1 MSFVR
6 VLRHLIWFILVKVVG
21 VVGTVVKT
29 IINFV
34 VDMKCSGTCVQG
46 TLVTIFFEA
55 HTPEGLVSRLL
66 PEKSIL
72 GGMC

>member
-29 IINFV
+29 VCNFN
-34 VDMKCSGTCVQG
+34 VDMKCSGTCNQG
-46 TLVTIFFEA
+46 TLMTEFFEA
-55 HTPEGLVSRLL
+55 YVPEGQVSRLL

-72 GGMC
+72 G